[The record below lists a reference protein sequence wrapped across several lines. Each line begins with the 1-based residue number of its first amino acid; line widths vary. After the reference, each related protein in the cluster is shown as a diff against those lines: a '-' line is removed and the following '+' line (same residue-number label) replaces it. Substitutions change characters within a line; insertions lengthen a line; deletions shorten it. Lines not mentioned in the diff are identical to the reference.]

1 VVVVAL
7 TSVPVPVP
15 GLGCNWEWE
24 RKRKLLAAL
33 ARTHDTILRT
43 LSLRRTARAGSALLG
58 RLERLY
64 YLALGRTAELPC
76 RDGCLV
82 VVRFWESTVC
92 LGEIQI
98 DPAIHGGVWID
109 VDGAVDSVDV
119 DGETVVV
126 QGKIL
131 DPEVE
136 AAFVDRSSPTSR
148 CCAVSMSCRD
158 A

>member
-1 VVVVAL
+1 VAL
-7 TSVPVPVP
+7 TSVPVP
-15 GLGCNWEWE
+15 GLGRNWKWE

-43 LSLRRTARAGSALLG
+43 LSPRRTARAGYALLG
-58 RLERLY
+58 RLERLD
-64 YLALGRTAELPC
+64 YLALGRTAEFLC

-82 VVRFWESTVC
+82 VVRFWESTAC

-98 DPAIHGGVWID
+98 DPAIHGGVWTD
-109 VDGAVDSVDV
+109 VGGVGDSVDV

-126 QGKIL
+126 AQGKIL
-131 DPEVE
+131 ELEVE
-136 AAFVDRSSPTSR
+136 AAFVDRNSPTSR

-158 A
+158 M

>member
-1 VVVVAL
+1 VVAL
-7 TSVPVPVP
+7 ASVPVP
-15 GLGCNWEWE
+15 GLGRKWEWEWE

-43 LSLRRTARAGSALLG
+43 LSPRRTARAGSALLG
-58 RLERLY
+58 RLERLD

-109 VDGAVDSVDV
+109 VGGVGDSVDG

-126 QGKIL
+126 AQGKIL
-131 DPEVE
+131 DLEVE
-136 AAFVDRSSPTSR
+136 AAFVDRNSPTSR
-148 CCAVSMSCRD
+148 CCAVSMPCRD
-158 A
+158 M

>member
-1 VVVVAL
+1 MAL
-7 TSVPVPVP
+7 AWAQVP

-24 RKRKLLAAL
+24 RKWKLLPVL
-33 ARTHDTILRT
+33 ARTRDTILRT
-43 LSLRRTARAGSALLG
+43 PSLRRKARAGSAL
-58 RLERLY
+58 RDRPERLCC
-64 YLALGRTAELPC
+64 LALGRKPGLLCP
-76 RDGCLV
+76 DSCLA
-82 VVRFWESTVC
+82 VVRFWESTAC
-92 LGEIQI
+92 PGEIQI

-131 DPEVE
+131 GLEEVV
-136 AAFVDRSSPTSR
+136 AFVDRNSPTSR

-158 A
+158 T